1 MANDGMINE
10 CYELTKNNQF
20 IDRPF
25 EPGTE
30 DVMEAVDTLGA
41 CLGF

>member
-1 MANDGMINE
+1 MFKVENGNLKE

-20 IDRPF
+20 IDRPIVDD
-25 EPGTE
+25 E
-30 DVMEAVDTLGA
+30 VMEPVDTLGA